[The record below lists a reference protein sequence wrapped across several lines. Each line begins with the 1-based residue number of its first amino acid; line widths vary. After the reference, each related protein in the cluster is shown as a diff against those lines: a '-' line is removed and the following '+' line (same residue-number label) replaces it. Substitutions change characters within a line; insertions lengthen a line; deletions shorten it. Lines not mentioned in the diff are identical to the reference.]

1 MLPALERLL
10 PIEPMTPADL
20 EQTDSSTRSSSEGV
34 AAVDRA
40 FAILGAFDA
49 DHPVLTL
56 AELARRTGLYKST
69 ILRLISSIEKAGFI
83 RRLADGQFTI
93 GHEPSRLANL
103 YQTSFRLRD
112 ILYPLLQELSDETGE
127 TSSFYVEEGES
138 RVVLFR
144 VEPKRTI
151 KVSIHEG
158 DRFPLTVGASGKVLR
173 VFGREAA
180 SDLPEVAEQYWASSS
195 GERDPEIAAVS
206 VPVFG
211 PGQLLQG
218 ALTLSGPV
226 DRFRGTS
233 VERGCQLLLRAAVL
247 ATAALGGN
255 CEGLGRAARDK

>member
-1 MLPALERLL
+1 
-10 PIEPMTPADL
+10 MTPADL
-20 EQTDSSTRSSSEGV
+20 EQADSSARSSSEGV

-69 ILRLISSIEKAGFI
+69 ILRLISSLERAAFI

-112 ILYPLLQELSDETGE
+112 IIYPLLQELSDETGE

-138 RVVLFR
+138 RVVLCR

-151 KVSIHEG
+151 KVSVHEG
-158 DRFPLTVGASGKVLR
+158 DRFPIAVGASGKVLR
-173 VFGREAA
+173 VFGRMA
-180 SDLPEVAEQYWASSS
+180 DIRIPEVAEQYWAFSA
-195 GERDPEIAAVS
+195 GERDPEIAALS

-211 PGQLLQG
+211 PNRILQG
-218 ALTLSGPV
+218 ALTISGPV
-226 DRFRGTS
+226 DRLAQNQVTHAVR
-233 VERGCQLLLRAAVL
+233 LLLRASVV
-247 ATAALGGN
+247 ATKALGGDTA
-255 CEGLGRAARDK
+255 CLEKAIDQFDCLS

>member
-1 MLPALERLL
+1 
-10 PIEPMTPADL
+10 MTPADL
-20 EQTDSSTRSSSEGV
+20 EQTDSSARSSSDGV

-40 FAILGAFDA
+40 FAILGAFNA
-49 DHPVLTL
+49 DNPVLTL

-112 ILYPLLQELSDETGE
+112 ILYPLLQELSDQTGE

-151 KVSIHEG
+151 KVSVHEG
-158 DRFPLTVGASGKVLR
+158 DRFPIAVGASGKVLR
-173 VFGREAA
+173 VFGRLA
-180 SDLPEVAEQYWASSS
+180 DTRLPEIAERCWAFSA
-195 GERDPEIAAVS
+195 GERDPEIAAIS

-211 PGQLLQG
+211 PGKILQG
-218 ALTLSGPV
+218 ALTVSGPI
-226 DRFRGTS
+226 DRLVQTQVTHATKHLLHAS
-233 VERGCQLLLRAAVL
+233 VV
-247 ATAALGGN
+247 ATKALGG
-255 CEGLGRAARDK
+255 ETAFLERALDQFGRRSS

>member
-1 MLPALERLL
+1 
-10 PIEPMTPADL
+10 MTPADL
-20 EQTDSSTRSSSEGV
+20 EQTDSSARSSSEGV

-49 DHPVLTL
+49 DHPALTL

-69 ILRLISSIEKAGFI
+69 ILRLISSLERAGFI
-83 RRLADGQFTI
+83 RRLADGQFTV

-127 TSSFYVEEGES
+127 TSSFYVEEGEN

-158 DRFPLTVGASGKVLR
+158 DRFPLALGASGKILLA
-173 VFGREAA
+173 FGRMAESNCSEAKKR
-180 SDLPEVAEQYWASSS
+180 YWTFSA

-211 PGQLLQG
+211 PSQVLQG
-218 ALTLSGPV
+218 ALTLSGPI
-226 DRFRGTS
+226 DRLTNKK
-233 VERGCQLLLRAAVL
+233 VEHAKDLLLRSSAL
-247 ATAALGGN
+247 ATRALGGDDKPIQ
-255 CEGLGRAARDK
+255 RAIEDQAHYSGS

>member
-1 MLPALERLL
+1 
-10 PIEPMTPADL
+10 MTPADP
-20 EQTDSSTRSSSEGV
+20 EHTESSARSSSDGV

-40 FAILGAFDA
+40 FAILRAFDA
-49 DHPVLTL
+49 DHSLLTL

-69 ILRLISSIEKAGFI
+69 ILRLISSLERAGFI

-158 DRFPLTVGASGKVLR
+158 DRFPLAVGASGKVLR
-173 VFGREAA
+173 VFGRTAD
-180 SDLPEVAEQYWASSS
+180 SRLPEVAERYWASSS
-195 GERDPEIAAVS
+195 GERDPEIASVS

-218 ALTLSGPV
+218 ALTLSGPA
-226 DRFRGTS
+226 DRLGEAQVARAI
-233 VERGCQLLLRAAVL
+233 RLLLQVAGK
-247 ATAALGGN
+247 ATAALGGDSR
-255 CEGLGRAARDK
+255 CLERAERAL

>member
-1 MLPALERLL
+1 MLLALERLL

-20 EQTDSSTRSSSEGV
+20 EQTDSAAHNSADGV

-40 FAILGAFDA
+40 FAILRAFDA

-69 ILRLISSIEKAGFI
+69 ILRLINSLEKAGFI
-83 RRLADGQFTI
+83 RRSADGQFTI

-151 KVSIHEG
+151 KVSVHEG
-158 DRFPLTVGASGKVLR
+158 DRFPLAVGASGKVLR
-173 VFGREAA
+173 VFGRKADT
-180 SDLPEVAEQYWASSS
+180 SLPEIEERYWASSS
-195 GERDPEIAAVS
+195 GERDPEIASVS

-211 PGQLLQG
+211 PGKLLQG
-218 ALTLSGPV
+218 ALTLSGPA
-226 DRFRGTS
+226 DRFSGDA
-233 VERGCQLLLRAAVL
+233 VERGSQLLLRAAVR
-247 ATAALGGN
+247 ATVALGST
-255 CEGLGRAARDK
+255 CEGLERAARER